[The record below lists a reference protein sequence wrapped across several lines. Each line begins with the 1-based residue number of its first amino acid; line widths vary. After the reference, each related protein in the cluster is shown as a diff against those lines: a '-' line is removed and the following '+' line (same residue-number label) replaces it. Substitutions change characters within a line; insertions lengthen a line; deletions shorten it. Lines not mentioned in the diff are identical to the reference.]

1 MILTK
6 VMGFWYFNETFDKI
20 SCINI
25 NVISVYTGKTYTF
38 PILTLIQAM
47 GSQQWLRNINETMQS
62 FFYSISG
69 FKIVIFFLRYHFL
82 LDLPYLLYS

>member
-6 VMGFWYFNETFDKI
+6 VMGFWYFNEMFDKI

-38 PILTLIQAM
+38 PMLTLLQAV
-47 GSQQWLRNINETMQS
+47 GSQR
-62 FFYSISG
+62 
-69 FKIVIFFLRYHFL
+69 
-82 LDLPYLLYS
+82 